1 MAFVRGFRCFLYFSQ
16 HVHFA
21 VKRSRGFPVLIIVTG
36 CNIKTT
42 LDGFHQFVVVGIQS
56 QQTVFFFLWA
66 IAVIQTGSGVIL
78 CSFRRNIYTSFTL
91 GIVIT

>member
-16 HVHFA
+16 RVHFA
-21 VKRSRGFPVLIIVTG
+21 IKRSRGFPVLIIVTG
-36 CNIKTT
+36 CYIKTT
-42 LDGFHQFVVVGIQS
+42 LNGFHQFVVVGIQS

-78 CSFRRNIYTSFTL
+78 CSFCRNIYTSFTL
-91 GIVIT
+91 CIVIT